1 MFHLNKKT
9 FYQKSLECW
18 KWQRSKWQEEHK
30 PADGSMEFFFL
41 QLFLHDTWLVWRL
54 PGNVPGSDRQ
64 LCNWIVRFFIWKFD
78 LLVWKVKIVQIMLP
92 NYLSKGSLPRAI
104 SARVYCIVL
113 SVQYLK
119 LQNSVKRKVSIENAN
134 VSAKRQLSRTTF
146 LKLLRVPRGYD

>member
-64 LCNWIVRFFIWKFD
+64 LCNWIVRFFI
-78 LLVWKVKIVQIMLP
+78 
-92 NYLSKGSLPRAI
+92 
-104 SARVYCIVL
+104 
-113 SVQYLK
+113 QYLK
-119 LQNSVKRKVSIENAN
+119 LQNSEKKKFLLKTQMLQQNINCLGQRFSNYSATHEATTSALRSVVIVS
-134 VSAKRQLSRTTF
+134 S
-146 LKLLRVPRGYD
+146 